1 LSIYILYYIY
11 INILPT
17 PVSSLLHAATL
28 VTAGIYLLLRSANI
42 LEYTPTVLFII
53 LWIGALTTLSAGLIA
68 ICSNDLKR
76 IIALSTM
83 SQLARKNLIMILRK
97 QSICV
102 EFIISPIINNS
113 QVTKALYY
121 IYKYKYNNNNN
132 YFFNSYFALRLLK
145 EELWKVNIISQLV
158 GTSEAIR
165 LLSNIYT
172 NINKRYISIK
182 HFIINRLLF
191 INISIL
197 TKRIRVYTKN
207 KKKSSYNNYK
217 YDSIL
222 TKSSNNFLIN
232 RVGIRHNSN
241 IIKSKDINI
250 ELKPIKKDLVE
261 HKKFVQWLAGLIDG
275 DGHFNKSKQGRS
287 ALLITMDI
295 RDQGLLFEIKHKYG
309 GHIRKIA
316 GANAVRYDLRQ
327 DKGLINLLKDVNGL
341 IRNPKRLLQMNILCK
356 HYNIETKFSKPLTYY
371 DGWLAGIIDSDGSIY
386 FNKSSGQLFISVSQK
401 EKHILDPL
409 ISIYGGRIDFSNSKK
424 DSYKYIIYRKKEVL
438 NLLDNYFK
446 HYQLR
451 SAKDIRIK
459 MIPKLYELYIYRN
472 KPEEVVKYAEWIS
485 FLDKWNKIVR

>member
-1 LSIYILYYIY
+1 
-11 INILPT
+11 
-17 PVSSLLHAATL
+17 
-28 VTAGIYLLLRSANI
+28 
-42 LEYTPTVLFII
+42 
-53 LWIGALTTLSAGLIA
+53 
-68 ICSNDLKR
+68 
-76 IIALSTM
+76 M
-83 SQLARKNLIMILRK
+83 
-97 QSICV
+97 
-102 EFIISPIINNS
+102 
-113 QVTKALYY
+113 
-121 IYKYKYNNNNN
+121 
-132 YFFNSYFALRLLK
+132 
-145 EELWKVNIISQLV
+145 
-158 GTSEAIR
+158 
-165 LLSNIYT
+165 LSNIYT

>member
-1 LSIYILYYIY
+1 MSIYILYYIY

-287 ALLITMDI
+287 ALLITMED
-295 RDQGLLFEIKHKYG
+295 
-309 GHIRKIA
+309 RK
-316 GANAVRYDLRQ
+316 
-327 DKGLINLLKDVNGL
+327 
-341 IRNPKRLLQMNILCK
+341 
-356 HYNIETKFSKPLTYY
+356 
-371 DGWLAGIIDSDGSIY
+371 
-386 FNKSSGQLFISVSQK
+386 SV
-401 EKHILDPL
+401 
-409 ISIYGGRIDFSNSKK
+409 
-424 DSYKYIIYRKKEVL
+424 V
-438 NLLDNYFK
+438 
-446 HYQLR
+446 
-451 SAKDIRIK
+451 
-459 MIPKLYELYIYRN
+459 
-472 KPEEVVKYAEWIS
+472 
-485 FLDKWNKIVR
+485 

>member
-1 LSIYILYYIY
+1 
-11 INILPT
+11 
-17 PVSSLLHAATL
+17 
-28 VTAGIYLLLRSANI
+28 
-42 LEYTPTVLFII
+42 
-53 LWIGALTTLSAGLIA
+53 
-68 ICSNDLKR
+68 
-76 IIALSTM
+76 
-83 SQLARKNLIMILRK
+83 
-97 QSICV
+97 
-102 EFIISPIINNS
+102 
-113 QVTKALYY
+113 
-121 IYKYKYNNNNN
+121 
-132 YFFNSYFALRLLK
+132 
-145 EELWKVNIISQLV
+145 
-158 GTSEAIR
+158 
-165 LLSNIYT
+165 
-172 NINKRYISIK
+172 
-182 HFIINRLLF
+182 
-191 INISIL
+191 
-197 TKRIRVYTKN
+197 
-207 KKKSSYNNYK
+207 
-217 YDSIL
+217 
-222 TKSSNNFLIN
+222 
-232 RVGIRHNSN
+232 
-241 IIKSKDINI
+241 
-250 ELKPIKKDLVE
+250 
-261 HKKFVQWLAGLIDG
+261 
-275 DGHFNKSKQGRS
+275 
-287 ALLITMDI
+287 MDI